1 MKSRDWFTD
10 VEKMVLPLSPRM
22 RMGFVLMLIGLLTL
36 AVQFAAGQV
45 IATGT
50 VMASTGNGRVTEFS
64 QTGTLLTQLDTTT
77 GALETT
83 GSAFDASG
91 NFFVTDFSAQQVT
104 KFDPTGVLIGSFGS
118 GYNADP
124 ESVVF
129 DGAGNVYVGQA
140 DGTHNVLKFDPS
152 GTLLATFSPAT
163 EDRGTD
169 WLDLAADQCT
179 IFYTSEGLLVKR
191 FDVCTNTQL
200 PDFNTA
206 PLPGS
211 AAYAHR
217 LLPSGGILV
226 ADTSE
231 VVRLDASGNQIQ
243 TYTFPGTSLLFALN
257 LDPDGTS
264 FWTADIF
271 SGEVFKADIGTG
283 SILQQ
288 WSSSG
293 APNFVDLAGLSVKGE
308 ITVAGS
314 CVSFSPS
321 TIDFGNV
328 RLNRTK
334 KEVLTLTN
342 NCTSKVAIGPVSFTN
357 VNGDPDDFSAHEY
370 CNQPKGTLKVGHSC
384 VIQVFFNADEVGTDT
399 ATLNVAISAPGSAIQ
414 VPVTAAEK

>member
-1 MKSRDWFTD
+1 MKARDWFTAM
-10 VEKMVLPLSPRM
+10 EKMVSTRM
-22 RMGFVLMLIGLLTL
+22 CMGFVLMLIGLLTL

-328 RLNRTK
+328 KLNQTK
-334 KEVLTLTN
+334 KKVLTLTN
-342 NCTSKVAIGPVSFTN
+342 NCTAKVVIGAVSFTN
-357 VNGDPDDFSAHEY
+357 VSGDPADFSSHAY
-370 CNQPKGTLKVGHSC
+370 CNQGGGGGLKVGKSC
-384 VIQVFFNADEVGTDT
+384 TIAVYFNADEVGTDT

-414 VPVTAAEK
+414 VPVTATEK